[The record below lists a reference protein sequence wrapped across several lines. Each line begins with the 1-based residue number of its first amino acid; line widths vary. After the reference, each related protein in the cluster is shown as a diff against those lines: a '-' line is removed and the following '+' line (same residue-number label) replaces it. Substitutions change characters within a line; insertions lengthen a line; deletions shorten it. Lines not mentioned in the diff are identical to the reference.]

1 MRIIMLYLKYIK
13 FSQLAVKEM
22 PKIIGNIILLNK
34 WKPYFSFYMF
44 IESINPPVRELGM
57 YTSHKKGQL
66 CWHVFHFNDLDPQR

>member
-13 FSQLAVKEM
+13 FSSWSHSQLAVKEM

-57 YTSHKKGQL
+57 YTSKDSFVDTCFIL
-66 CWHVFHFNDLDPQR
+66 MT